1 MACCTPSSLR
11 IVHLFSAHRAY
22 LKLCMARSGAGLGP
36 GLVRVIGRTR
46 PWPGLA
52 WGEPHGVPQHSSV
65 DPPNTINHRGA
76 RGMQGPPPK
85 SSHTATRRLPPR
97 QSATGPTSLGA
108 RLAALGRAQHLEAM
122 RCPCSRRR
130 AHARSADAPRTEG
143 VHVSPRRVARSLHGL
158 HSIKTRRIRPVRGTG
173 QLRQAGI
180 VTKTPSDASAR
191 DGLWTLRRRRRLWR
205 GGEST

>member
-1 MACCTPSSLR
+1 MTQAVQIAIRLVAHAIRYGFFRGFFT
-11 IVHLFSAHRAY
+11 FSAHRA

-108 RLAALGRAQHLEAM
+108 RLTALPRQGLAPGGHALPVQPSARARQI
-122 RCPCSRRR
+122 SRRT
-130 AHARSADAPRTEG
+130 ADGGGTCRPKACRPAAPR
-143 VHVSPRRVARSLHGL
+143 SP
-158 HSIKTRRIRPVRGTG
+158 
-173 QLRQAGI
+173 
-180 VTKTPSDASAR
+180 
-191 DGLWTLRRRRRLWR
+191 
-205 GGEST
+205 

>member
-1 MACCTPSSLR
+1 
-11 IVHLFSAHRAY
+11 
-22 LKLCMARSGAGLGP
+22 MARSGAGLGP

-143 VHVSPRRVARSLHGL
+143 VHVGPRRVARSLHGL

-180 VTKTPSDASAR
+180 ACQEDAIRCVGTRWSVDPARTSASAE
-191 DGLWTLRRRRRLWR
+191 RR
-205 GGEST
+205 

>member
-1 MACCTPSSLR
+1 
-11 IVHLFSAHRAY
+11 
-22 LKLCMARSGAGLGP
+22 MARSGAGLGP

-130 AHARSADAPRTEG
+130 AHARSADAARTEG
-143 VHVSPRRVARSLHGL
+143 QRGAVERLDD
-158 HSIKTRRIRPVRGTG
+158 RIQSYLVIHALTIRNVV
-173 QLRQAGI
+173 QYLDFDLVKA
-180 VTKTPSDASAR
+180 
-191 DGLWTLRRRRRLWR
+191 
-205 GGEST
+205 

>member
-1 MACCTPSSLR
+1 MNWSVSPVNDRSKQAAAVIPCACVWLVAHA
-11 IVHLFSAHRAY
+11 IVQGFFTFYAHRA
-22 LKLCMARSGAGLGP
+22 LKLCMARSGAGLSP

-130 AHARSADAPRTEG
+130 AHATDQPTHRGRSLGGGTCRPKACRPVAPR
-143 VHVSPRRVARSLHGL
+143 SP
-158 HSIKTRRIRPVRGTG
+158 
-173 QLRQAGI
+173 
-180 VTKTPSDASAR
+180 
-191 DGLWTLRRRRRLWR
+191 
-205 GGEST
+205 

>member
-1 MACCTPSSLR
+1 MCGLSNIAVTSLLRACSGTRSDRATPAFVRFWLVAHAIR
-11 IVHLFSAHRAY
+11 YGFFTFSAHRA

-122 RCPCSRRR
+122 RYVGRNR
-130 AHARSADAPRTEG
+130 HD
-143 VHVSPRRVARSLHGL
+143 
-158 HSIKTRRIRPVRGTG
+158 
-173 QLRQAGI
+173 
-180 VTKTPSDASAR
+180 
-191 DGLWTLRRRRRLWR
+191 
-205 GGEST
+205 